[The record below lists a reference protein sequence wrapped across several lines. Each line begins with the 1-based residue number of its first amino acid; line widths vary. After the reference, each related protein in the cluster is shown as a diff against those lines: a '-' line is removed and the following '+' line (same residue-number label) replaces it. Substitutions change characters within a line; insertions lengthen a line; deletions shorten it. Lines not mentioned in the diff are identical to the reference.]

1 MYTKQ
6 IPYKNFK
13 DQPKNAT
20 VQFNLT
26 IIETF
31 KLLVEFQAIFAWR
44 ERMNSEVDVRALPSE
59 EVIEFY
65 NNLEA
70 ILLQGYGVM
79 SEDGEHFRKGGRY
92 DFEESAVFP
101 AVMEMFL
108 TDTQMANE
116 LVDGL
121 MPKNMQELVA
131 KADANLAALAKDP
144 NATAELQAQIAKLQA
159 EVDAARG
166 GSAPNADAGP
176 QI

>member
-6 IPYKNFK
+6 IPYKDFNDK
-13 DQPKNAT
+13 PRNQT

-44 ERMNSEVDVRALPSE
+44 ERINAETDMRELPTE

-65 NNLEA
+65 NNLEKI
-70 ILLQGYGVM
+70 ILDAYGVM
-79 SEDGEHFRKGGRY
+79 SEDGLHFRKGGRY
-92 DFEESAVFP
+92 DFEESALFP

-108 TDTQMANE
+108 TDQQMAHE

-121 MPKNMQELVA
+121 LPKNLQEIVA
-131 KADANLAALAKDP
+131 KADANLAEMAKNP
-144 NATAELQAQIAKLQA
+144 ENTAELQAQIAALQA
-159 EVDAARG
+159 QVAAQNAA
-166 GSAPNADAGP
+166 GSEPSVS
-176 QI
+176 